1 MLEYLLWSEVALK
14 VGSGLILG
22 LFPVQSPRAFGLPPT
37 AGPFWTRLLA
47 AVLVG
52 IGLASLLHV
61 LSLHGTITKGSGLGL
76 GGSMALNLTAA
87 AVLTGQLVTRKA
99 ATTRRGKATL
109 WVLVIVL
116 TTISLVELA
125 YIAPA

>member
-22 LFPVQSPRAFGLPPT
+22 LFPVQSPRLFGLPPT
-37 AGPFWTRLLA
+37 AGPFWTRLMA
-47 AVLVG
+47 AILVG
-52 IGLASLLHV
+52 IGLASLLQV
-61 LSLHGTITKGSGLGL
+61 LSLHGTVKASGLGL

-87 AVLTGQLVTRKA
+87 AVVTGQLVTRRA

-109 WVLVIVL
+109 WALAITL
-116 TTISLVELA
+116 STISFVELA
-125 YIAPA
+125 YI